1 MNKQKKLYFFSIFIL
16 LLLSFDQALKIYVK
30 TSFLLG
36 EEVVILGSW
45 FRLVFI
51 ENEGMAFG
59 ISFGGSFGKYLLT
72 LIRIFAVTVFIF
84 FLIRSIKRNAPFLQ
98 SLVYALIV
106 AGALGN
112 IIDSLFYGLIFEQS
126 PLYGSGGAPARI
138 FPPDGGYAPFMKG
151 RVVDMLYFPIIDTDI
166 PSYVPIL
173 GGKHFVFFEPIF
185 NLADSYVTIAVLI
198 MLVFYKKVFPELKN

>member
-1 MNKQKKLYFFSIFIL
+1 M
-16 LLLSFDQALKIYVK
+16 
-30 TSFLLG
+30 
-36 EEVVILGSW
+36 
-45 FRLVFI
+45 
-51 ENEGMAFG
+51 
-59 ISFGGSFGKYLLT
+59 
-72 LIRIFAVTVFIF
+72 F

-138 FPPDGGYAPFMKG
+138 LPPDGGYATFMKG

-166 PSYVPIL
+166 PSYVPIW

-185 NLADSYVTIAVLI
+185 NLADSYVTIAVLM

>member
-1 MNKQKKLYFFSIFIL
+1 MNKQKKIYFFSIFIFL
-16 LLLSFDQALKIYVK
+16 LLCFDQALKIYVK
-30 TSFLLG
+30 THFLLG
-36 EEVVILGSW
+36 EEVAIIGRW
-45 FRLVFI
+45 FKLVFV

-72 LIRIFAVTVFIF
+72 LIRIFAVIIFMF
-84 FLIRSIKRNAPFLQ
+84 FLIRSIKRNTPFLQ

-112 IIDSLFYGLIFEQS
+112 IIDSLFYGVIFEQS

-138 FPPDGGYAPFMKG
+138 FPPDAGYAPFMKG

-166 PSYVPIL
+166 PSYVPIW